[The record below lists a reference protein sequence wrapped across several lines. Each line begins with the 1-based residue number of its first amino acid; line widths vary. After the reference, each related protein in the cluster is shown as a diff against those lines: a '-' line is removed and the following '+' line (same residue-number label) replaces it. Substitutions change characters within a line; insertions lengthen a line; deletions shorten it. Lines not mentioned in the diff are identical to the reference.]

1 MGQYKEIIDEIYDM
15 TINSDSMTVIG
26 SAMLAL
32 SVLDRV
38 LYKHDNQ
45 AGLYC
50 SEKLAKLK
58 KRMAANDEL

>member
-1 MGQYKEIIDEIYDM
+1 MGQYKEIIDEIYGM
-15 TINSDSMTVIG
+15 TLNSDSVTVIG
-26 SAMLAL
+26 SAMLTL

-45 AGLYC
+45 AGIYC

-58 KRMAANDEL
+58 KRMVADNEL